1 MVAEGA
7 PAAVGTPP
15 TQGGLTA
22 PGSASDNRRML
33 WSPETRACVLP
44 RVLSAYNR
52 LIAEYGFAREA
63 STVAAAWNQGDREA
77 ATRAVTD
84 DMIEANPFRDR
95 PQCRE
100 KIEAYRESGI
110 DLPNINP
117 FARGP
122 ESKAVFET
130 LIRSC
135 APD

>member
-1 MVAEGA
+1 M
-7 PAAVGTPP
+7 
-15 TQGGLTA
+15 QGWTRARLGKIQVKKA
-22 PGSASDNRRML
+22 DNRADML
-33 WSPETRACVLP
+33 TNDLF
-44 RVLSAYNR
+44 LT
-52 LIAEYGFAREA
+52 GFICFVIAREA
-63 STVAAAWNQGDREA
+63 STVAAAWNRGDREA

-84 DMIEANPFRDR
+84 DMIEATSVAGTAA
-95 PQCRE
+95 QCRE

-110 DLPNINP
+110 DLPIINP